1 MKSGV
6 IRLCARIHDQRRAR
20 ERSFHPLVTARGSS
34 IRGSVQRCAEF
45 IYGMTRRNREI
56 MTRELRII
64 LAALLLAWCG
74 LPMLAQEAAEEPADT
89 IEEVLVVTAS
99 RTEQKLH
106 DVPASITVITSDQLE
121 TIPADDYGDIL
132 RNVPG
137 INVTQ
142 IGARDIQVSSRQAVG
157 SLATGQLVLV
167 DGRTLYLDFFGF
179 VIWEFLPL
187 DTAEVKQ
194 IEVVQG
200 PGSSVWGANAMQ
212 GVVNVITKSPKELE
226 GTHLKVGAGEL
237 ESAQA
242 SIAWATAS
250 EKTGFKVSAS
260 YFQQDEAYDRP
271 TGIIPGTQTPYPAF
285 ENSGTSQPRIDLR
298 YDIDTSNDTTWSFST
313 GYSATDGLMHTGIG
327 PFDIDDSSNLSY
339 VKGSWSRLGMN
350 ITAFAN
356 ILDGN
361 AANLL
366 TVGPDGRPLELGF
379 DSNTYNIDFT
389 NTSVIGQSHVLTYG
403 INARKNEY
411 DLSIAP
417 TGTDREEYGIFLND
431 EILIGDHVR
440 WVIGAR
446 VDDIDPVGTVVSP
459 RTTLMISPKPNHT
472 LRFSYNEAYRA
483 PSLIENHLDIII
495 LNQVLLPAF
504 PPLLPAPSGFIF
516 PSAARGNPE
525 LGEEQLE
532 ALEIGYVGTFDK
544 STFSVSIYENELKDA
559 TDFFTAAYYDSS
571 NPPPGWPLPPFIPV
585 APGVIVGT
593 VPTNTFPALFSYRN
607 VGSITNTGV
616 EFSVDAR
623 PKRNWRYNFN
633 LTWQDEPEVDGIL
646 LSEVNMPPA
655 TRLNF
660 GVSYDSG
667 KFYANG
673 NLNYQDEAFWTDV
686 LDSRFHGPTEE
697 FGQINLGFGW
707 RFNDEKIIL
716 GIIGSNITDE
726 DVQQHVF
733 GDIISRKISAELRFV
748 F

>member
-1 MKSGV
+1 
-6 IRLCARIHDQRRAR
+6 
-20 ERSFHPLVTARGSS
+20 
-34 IRGSVQRCAEF
+34 
-45 IYGMTRRNREI
+45 
-56 MTRELRII
+56 MTRELRLI
-64 LAALLLAWCG
+64 LAAILMACCS
-74 LPMLAQEAAEEPADT
+74 LPLLAQEADEPADT
-89 IEEVLVVTAS
+89 VEEVLVVTAS

-106 DVPASITVITSDQLE
+106 DVPASITVISAEQLK
-121 TIPADDYGDIL
+121 TTPADDYGDIL

-142 IGARDIQVSSRQAVG
+142 IGTRDVQVSSRQATG

-242 SIAWATAS
+242 SIAWATAND
-250 EKTGFKVSAS
+250 KTGFKVSAS

-271 TGIIPGTQTPYPAF
+271 SGVIPGTGTPYPDF

-298 YDIDTSNDTTWSFST
+298 YDIDTAKDSTWSFSA

-339 VKGSWSRLGMN
+339 VKGSWNRLGMN
-350 ITAFAN
+350 VTAFAN
-356 ILDGN
+356 ILDGQ
-361 AANLL
+361 ASNLL
-366 TVGPDGRPLELGF
+366 TVGPDGLPLQLGF

-389 NTSVIGQSHVLTYG
+389 NTSVIGQSHILTYG
-403 INARKNEY
+403 VNARKNEY

-417 TGTDREEYGIFLND
+417 TGTDREEYGIFLQD

-440 WVIGAR
+440 WVVGAR

-459 RTTLMISPKPNHT
+459 RTTFMVSPKPNHT

-483 PSLIENHLDIII
+483 PSLIENHIDIVI
-495 LNQVLLPAF
+495 LNQVVLPPSLLNANPIPF
-504 PPLLPAPSGFIF
+504 VF
-516 PSAARGNPE
+516 PSEVVGNPE
-525 LGEEQLE
+525 LGEEQLK
-532 ALEIGYVGTFDK
+532 ALEFGYVATFDK
-544 STFSVSIYENELKDA
+544 ATFSLSIYENELSDA
-559 TDFFTAAYYDSS
+559 TDFFTAAAYDSF
-571 NPPPGWPLPPFIPV
+571 NPPPGWPFPPFLPV
-585 APGVIVGT
+585 APGVVVPT
-593 VPTNTFPALFSYRN
+593 VPTNTFPSLFTYRN
-607 VGSITNTGV
+607 VGSITNSGIEV
-616 EFSVDAR
+616 AVDVR
-623 PKRNWRYNFN
+623 PSRNWRYNINF
-633 LTWQDEPEVDGIL
+633 TWQDEPEVDGIPED
-646 LSEVNMPPA
+646 EVNRAPA
-655 TRLNF
+655 TRLNL
-660 GVSYDSG
+660 GVSYDTG
-667 KFYANG
+667 KFYASG

-686 LDSRFHGPTEE
+686 LDARFHGPTEE

-707 RFNDEKIIL
+707 RFNDEKITF

-726 DVQQHVF
+726 EVQQHVF